1 MVADLPTKLEP
12 INFLKEKTFHCLQL
26 ACGFSKVKS
35 HFWPTV
41 KWTKTRRHKEDKKV
55 VELMIFCTSD

>member
-12 INFLKEKTFHCLQL
+12 INFLKEETFHCLLVVSQK
-26 ACGFSKVKS
+26 SKVI
-35 HFWPTV
+35 FWPTV

>member
-35 HFWPTV
+35 HFLAYC
-41 KWTKTRRHKEDKKV
+41 EMDKNQKA
-55 VELMIFCTSD
+55 